1 MKQIFLLDN
10 FDSFTYN
17 LVDQFRSIGYA
28 VSVYRNSISA
38 DTIIEKMSACEGTPI
53 LVLSP
58 GPGNPSE
65 AGCMLELIGKAKG
78 RFPIIGICLGHQ
90 AICQY
95 YGGTVGPA
103 GEIVHG
109 KTSYITHSGEDMFK
123 KLPNPMPVARYH
135 SLVATSVPKSLEVIA
150 DYNGMVMA
158 VFDRHNN
165 VLGFQF
171 HPESVMTADGPQL
184 LIQSL
189 EYMEVNQ
196 TVCEKNPIEKLYNK
210 KDLTKEE
217 AYSLFTDIFT
227 GKTDPVM
234 LGSILTA
241 LKLKGETINEIAG
254 AAAAMIGA
262 ATPFEL
268 NRDFEVGEIV
278 GTGGDGQHTINIST
292 MSAILSASLGLH
304 IAKHGNRGVSSKTGA
319 SDLLDAL
326 GVNIRMSPATAF
338 RTLKEHNF
346 TFCFAPVYH
355 VGMKYAAPIR
365 KTLGTRTI
373 FNILGPLTNPAHAEY
388 QVIGVYCRDLVEIMA
403 QVLKANGV
411 KRAIVAYGSGLD
423 EFAVHDETY
432 YAELKENGSIEYATV
447 TPEALGLERYSI
459 TEIRGGEPEE
469 NRDITLQILSGNGTP
484 AQNAAVAIN
493 TAALL
498 YLGRKAASLKEG
510 VTMALNALKSGQAI
524 RTLNEVIA
532 STKED

>member
-17 LVDQFRSIGYA
+17 LVDQFRSLGYA
-28 VSVYRNSISA
+28 VSIYRNSISA
-38 DTIIEKMSACEGTPI
+38 DTIIEKMAACEENPI

-109 KTSYITHSGEDMFK
+109 KTSHIRHCGTDMFK
-123 KLPNPMPVARYH
+123 NIPNPMPVARYH

-150 DYNGMVMA
+150 EYNGMIMS
-158 VFDRHNN
+158 VFDRKNN

-171 HPESVMTADGPQL
+171 HPESIMTADGPTL

-189 EYMEVNQ
+189 EYMEVNRN
-196 TVCEKNPIEKLYNK
+196 VCEKNPIEKLYNG
-210 KDLTKEE
+210 KDLTKDE
-217 AYSLFTDIFT
+217 AYSVFSDLFA
-227 GKTDPVM
+227 GKLDPVVVS
-234 LGSILTA
+234 SILTA
-241 LKLKGETINEIAG
+241 LKLKGETISEIAG
-254 AAAAMIGA
+254 AASAMIGA

-292 MSAILSASLGLH
+292 MSALLAASMGLH

-319 SDLLDAL
+319 SDLLNAL
-326 GVNIRMSPATAF
+326 GINITMSPDTAF
-338 RTLKEHNF
+338 RTLRDHNF

-355 VGMKYAAPIR
+355 TGMKYAAPIR
-365 KTLGTRTI
+365 KTLSTRTV

-388 QVIGVYCRDLVEIMA
+388 QVIGVYCRDLVEVMA
-403 QVLKANGV
+403 NVLKMNGV
-411 KRAIVAYGSGLD
+411 KRALVAYGSGLD

-432 YAELKENGSIEYATV
+432 YAELKENGSIEFATV
-447 TPEALGLERYSI
+447 TPAALGLETYSI

-469 NRDITLQILSGNGTP
+469 NKEITLRILSGNGTP

-498 YLGRKAASLKEG
+498 YLGKKASSLKEG
-510 VTMALNALKSGQAI
+510 VAMALEALKSGQAI
-524 RTLNEVIA
+524 KTLNDVIA
-532 STKED
+532 STREE

>member
-1 MKQIFLLDN
+1 
-10 FDSFTYN
+10 
-17 LVDQFRSIGYA
+17 
-28 VSVYRNSISA
+28 
-38 DTIIEKMSACEGTPI
+38 
-53 LVLSP
+53 
-58 GPGNPSE
+58 
-65 AGCMLELIGKAKG
+65 
-78 RFPIIGICLGHQ
+78 
-90 AICQY
+90 
-95 YGGTVGPA
+95 
-103 GEIVHG
+103 
-109 KTSYITHSGEDMFK
+109 
-123 KLPNPMPVARYH
+123 
-135 SLVATSVPKSLEVIA
+135 
-150 DYNGMVMA
+150 
-158 VFDRHNN
+158 
-165 VLGFQF
+165 
-171 HPESVMTADGPQL
+171 
-184 LIQSL
+184 
-189 EYMEVNQ
+189 MEVNQ